1 MSFVTLDFLGCERQA
16 IKIQECGC
24 RNGFLHGDLQARIN

>member
-1 MSFVTLDFLGCERQA
+1 MSFVTSDFLGCERQA

-24 RNGFLHGDLQARIN
+24 RNGFLHGDLQAPIN